1 MQIKELSQ
9 TTGVPTKTIRFYEDA
24 GVLPPSKRLPNGYRV
39 YEARDADRLKL
50 AAGMRRLDFSLDDI
64 GEIIAMRDRREAPCR
79 TVLDR
84 LQEKADEIAARI
96 QELQKLESDLR
107 ALHDLGLSFPTDD
120 VDGKNCVCHLVSE
133 TY

>member
-9 TTGVPTKTIRFYEDA
+9 QTGVPAKTIRYYEEI
-24 GVLPPSKRLPNGYRV
+24 GVLPSPERLPNRYRV
-39 YEARDADRLKL
+39 YDESDAARLKL

-79 TVLDR
+79 TVLS
-84 LQEKADEIAARI
+84 LMEEKADEVAARI
-96 QELQKLESDLR
+96 KELQKLETDLR
-107 ALHDLGLSFPTDD
+107 ALHNLGLSFPTDD

-133 TY
+133 TT